1 MKRSSRTRL
10 ALSGWGICVLISAG
24 AFADELAGEWT
35 LTIDTPRGVQ
45 HPTLVVNEQD
55 GSYSGTY
62 NSLRGPIDIEAI
74 SRDGDSF
81 AFPLVITV
89 PIGDIE
95 VDYRGTISGDDMIGS
110 VHNPRGEVAFTGK
123 RSGP

>member
-1 MKRSSRTRL
+1 MNGSLRTRL
-10 ALSGWGICVLISAG
+10 ALSSWGICMLISAG

-45 HPTLVVNEQD
+45 HPTLVVNVQD

-110 VHNPRGEVAFTGK
+110 VHSPRGEVAFTAK